1 MSASQSIPFLNYSTL
16 FSHDAENY
24 IEVLRDTLSRGAF
37 VLQNDV
43 AEFEKALRE
52 YLGITYAFGVSDGT
66 NALILGLHAAGIG
79 VGDEIILPGHCDI
92 AMASAV
98 HFVGATPVLADIEPN
113 GLVNPASIEQ
123 RVGERTAGIGLAH
136 VNGRTCD
143 MDAIRAIAERFG
155 IRLFEDA
162 DQALGAKY
170 KGQNAGTFGTFA
182 TFSFDPAG
190 TLGCFGDAGAIVTND
205 DELARKIGLLRNH
218 GRGPDG
224 RVVGWGTS
232 SRLDNIQAAI
242 LKYKFRTYRWDV
254 ARRREIA
261 AHYDRA
267 LGGID
272 DLTLPPG
279 PQGDQDRF
287 DVFQSYEVK
296 AGRREALR
304 SHLDAHGIGTMV
316 QWDGRALHHHR
327 ELELDAALPAT
338 DRYFERCF
346 LLPMNTALT
355 NDEVDRIC
363 QIIGEFYD
371 T

>member
-1 MSASQSIPFLNYSTL
+1 MSASQSIPFLNYPAL
-16 FSHDAENY
+16 FAHDAENY
-24 IEVLRDTLSRGAF
+24 IEILRDTLSRGAF
-37 VLQNDV
+37 ILQGDV

-52 YLGITYAFGVSDGT
+52 YLGIRHAFGVGDGT

-79 VGDEIILPGHCDI
+79 PGDEIILPGHCDI
-92 AMASAV
+92 AAASAV

-113 GLVNPASIEQ
+113 GLVNPVSIEQ
-123 RVGERTAGIGLAH
+123 RVNDRTAGIIVAH
-136 VNGRTCD
+136 INGRTCD
-143 MDAIRAIAERFG
+143 MDAIRPIAERFG
-155 IRLFEDA
+155 LRLFEDA

-190 TLGCFGDAGAIVTND
+190 TLGSFGDAGAIVTND
-205 DELARKIGLLRNH
+205 DELARKIALLRNH

-261 AHYDRA
+261 GRYDSA
-267 LGGID
+267 LSGIKG
-272 DLTLPPG
+272 LVLPPG
-279 PQGDQDRF
+279 PNGDQERF
-287 DVFQSYEVK
+287 DVFQCYEVK
-296 AGRREALR
+296 TDRREALR
-304 SHLDAHGIGTMV
+304 GHLDAHGIGTMM

-327 ELELDAALPAT
+327 ELEFNTALPAT
-338 DRYFERCF
+338 DRYFKRCF
-346 LLPMNTALT
+346 LLPMNTSLT
-355 NDEVDRIC
+355 NGEVDKIC
-363 QIIGEFYD
+363 EILREFYD